1 MSHLIEEPLEE
12 LLEALRT
19 DEALLVIQLSITV
32 HHLLR
37 RGEAGLTAL
46 TDGIG
51 QSIGHV
57 AVKTDKHASDDSFTI
72 MKNMDRN

>member
-1 MSHLIEEPLEE
+1 MSHLIEESLEE

-19 DEALLVIQLSITV
+19 DEALLVIQLTITV

-51 QSIGHV
+51 QSIRHV
-57 AVKTDKHASDDSFTI
+57 AVKTNKHSS
-72 MKNMDRN
+72 